1 MKHQFGLDS
10 LLSSQTDRLW
20 TDRRDVKYVSLSMP
34 FERPQRTTRRRSSAG
49 PTPPRRPVYTGQDR
63 QSLHRQGGVRPTFL
77 ALKDHGK
84 VFVAD
89 MPFLSDGQL
98 ANISKEA
105 AEVLVSLERRI
116 AELETLQGDRD
127 TLIKACTKRDVTHR
141 FLRAIE
147 EEQQQRK
154 DNPAIRSAAAESLPR
169 TFLEIA
175 RHRLPGATFD
185 SLLQEALAACEQ
197 SSEAQVSSPKPEL
210 KVVTLPS
217 SSASLPVVVSPDPEP
232 TDQAL

>member
-1 MKHQFGLDS
+1 MAF
-10 LLSSQTDRLW
+10 DRI
-20 TDRRDVKYVSLSMP
+20 
-34 FERPQRTTRRRSSAG
+34 QRTTRRRSSAG
-49 PTPPRRPVYTGQDR
+49 PTPPRRPLGGTYDR
-63 QSLHRQGGVRPTFL
+63 GSGHRQGVRPTFL

-98 ANISKEA
+98 ANITKEA
-105 AEVLVSLERRI
+105 AEVLESLERRI
-116 AELETLQGDRD
+116 VELEEIADQPIADRD

-147 EEQQQRK
+147 EEQQQRRK
-154 DNPAIRSAAAESLPR
+154 NPAVLSAAGESLPR

-185 SLLQEALAACEQ
+185 SLLQEALNACEQ
-197 SSEAQVSSPKPEL
+197 SKAQEETSNPSPV
-210 KVVTLPS
+210 KVIPFQGKAS
-217 SSASLPVVVSPDPEP
+217 SLPVVVSPDPDP
-232 TDQAL
+232 ADQAL

>member
-1 MKHQFGLDS
+1 
-10 LLSSQTDRLW
+10 
-20 TDRRDVKYVSLSMP
+20 MP

-49 PTPPRRPVYTGQDR
+49 PTPPRRPIPTGHDR
-63 QSLHRQGGVRPTFL
+63 QAIHRQGGPRPTFL

-105 AEVLVSLERRI
+105 SEMLISLERRI

-127 TLIKACTKRDVTHR
+127 TPIKACTKRDVTHR

-185 SLLQEALAACEQ
+185 SLLQEALSACEQ
-197 SSEAQVSSPKPEL
+197 SEQSQVAPPKPDL

>member
-1 MKHQFGLDS
+1 
-10 LLSSQTDRLW
+10 
-20 TDRRDVKYVSLSMP
+20 MP
-34 FERPQRTTRRRSSAG
+34 FDRPQRATRRRSSAG
-49 PTPPRRPVYTGQDR
+49 PTPPRRPVISGYDKNGA
-63 QSLHRQGGVRPTFL
+63 HRQGGPRPTFL

-98 ANISKEA
+98 GNISKEA

-116 AELETLQGDRD
+116 SELEQVQGDRD

-141 FLRAIE
+141 FLKAIE
-147 EEQQQRK
+147 EEQQQRR
-154 DNPAIRSAAAESLPR
+154 DNPAVRRAAGESLPR

-185 SLLQEALAACEQ
+185 SLLQEALSACEQ
-197 SSEAQVSSPKPEL
+197 SAEESSPPIKPPL
-210 KVVTLPS
+210 NVVSLQPQAS
-217 SSASLPVVVSPDPEP
+217 SLPVVVSPDPEP
-232 TDQAL
+232 SDQAL

>member
-1 MKHQFGLDS
+1 MAF
-10 LLSSQTDRLW
+10 DRI
-20 TDRRDVKYVSLSMP
+20 
-34 FERPQRTTRRRSSAG
+34 QRTTRRRSSAG
-49 PTPPRRPVYTGQDR
+49 PTPPRKLLGGNYDR
-63 QSLHRQGGVRPTFL
+63 ASGHRQGARPTFL

-98 ANISKEA
+98 ANITKEA
-105 AEVLVSLERRI
+105 AEVLESLERRI
-116 AELETLQGDRD
+116 VELEEIADQPIADRD

-147 EEQQQRK
+147 EEQQQRRE
-154 DNPAIRSAAAESLPR
+154 NPAVLSAAGESLPR

-185 SLLQEALAACEQ
+185 SLLQEALNACEQ
-197 SSEAQVSSPKPEL
+197 SKAQEDTSNPSPV
-210 KVVTLPS
+210 KVIPFQGKAS
-217 SSASLPVVVSPDPEP
+217 SLPVVVSPDPDP
-232 TDQAL
+232 ADQAL